1 MDRLVRFS
9 TGKER
14 AAAATAKWAYALKRQ
29 RYRWTANLTMA
40 TDVQYYNHL
49 KMLGQA
55 SVASLAMFTNR
66 GKLSRLWTSRVRIP
80 PNLLWLHQSLDNVF
94 MGEVGWTAQFLDHL
108 RMSPG
113 IQS

>member
-14 AAAATAKWAYALKRQ
+14 AAAATAKWSYALKRQ
-29 RYRWTANLTMA
+29 RYRWTAGLTMA

-66 GKLSRLWTSRVRIP
+66 GKIARLWTPRVRNP
-80 PNLLWLHQSLDNVF
+80 PSSSC
-94 MGEVGWTAQFLDHL
+94 EV
-108 RMSPG
+108 PG
-113 IQS
+113 ILLVVSGSLHVCGCMMAIYCGKIDLKR